1 MNKRQFLQLIDKY
14 YFNHDLREIRITIWT
29 GQCSSF
35 KFFDSWISIDCYT
48 KNGDFIQE
56 IDDYIVDMYSN
67 IPEIRNIDKAT
78 EEEKKELKRQQ
89 QKLCLK
95 IKKWIQGYNIEVN
108 KTESNV

>member
-1 MNKRQFLQLIDKY
+1 
-14 YFNHDLREIRITIWT
+14 
-29 GQCSSF
+29 
-35 KFFDSWISIDCYT
+35 
-48 KNGDFIQE
+48 
-56 IDDYIVDMYSN
+56 MYSN

-89 QKLCLK
+89 QKLYLK